1 MKIPFGKK
9 AKETKETWAIVVPL
23 EKWTKA
29 ATLLRDDFDK
39 DHIVI
44 DNIEDEDEEKLVCQI
59 TFFSDMREYVRI
71 LVALDKAGI
80 NPVTKE
86 EEPAEEPVEEP
97 KKEVKKKK

>member
-1 MKIPFGKK
+1 MKIPFVKDKEVKK
-9 AKETKETWAIVVPL
+9 EIWAVVVPQ

-29 ATLLRDDFDK
+29 ATLLRDDFGK

-44 DNIEDEDEEKLVCQI
+44 DNIEDEDEEKLVAQI
-59 TFFSDMREYVRI
+59 TFFSDMKEYVRI

-80 NPVTKE
+80 NPITKE
-86 EEPAEEPVEEP
+86 EEPAEEE

>member
-1 MKIPFGKK
+1 MKIPF
-9 AKETKETWAIVVPL
+9 AKEKIEKKEIWAVVVPL

-44 DNIEDEDEEKLVCQI
+44 DNIEDEDEEKLVAQI
-59 TFFSDMREYVRI
+59 TFFSNMKEYVRI

-80 NPVTKE
+80 NPITKE
-86 EEPAEEPVEEP
+86 EEEAEKEET
-97 KKEVKKKK
+97 KEVKKKK

>member
-1 MKIPFGKK
+1 MKIPF
-9 AKETKETWAIVVPL
+9 AKEKIEKKEIWAVVVPL

-39 DHIVI
+39 DLIVI
-44 DNIEDEDEEKLVCQI
+44 DNIEDEDEDEEKLVTQI
-59 TFFSDMREYVRI
+59 TFFSNMKEYVRI

-80 NPVTKE
+80 NPITKE
-86 EEPAEEPVEEP
+86 EEPEEKEEE